1 MYLTK
6 KLLQIV
12 IVLGVTYKEILFEH
26 YLQSNILFDRSYKVK
41 HDRSV
46 HPWYHIGDWTSSII
60 LMESDMFFT
69 TFCRSDM
76 SFIKISSATARLKWI
91 STRGIHIASP
101 VWAKYIIEDLHTVK
115 YSSG

>member
-46 HPWYHIGDWTSSII
+46 HP
-60 LMESDMFFT
+60 
-69 TFCRSDM
+69 
-76 SFIKISSATARLKWI
+76 
-91 STRGIHIASP
+91 
-101 VWAKYIIEDLHTVK
+101 
-115 YSSG
+115 